1 MKAKYPVAAVVLGI
15 TQDAGYPHVGCLR
28 ACCAPA
34 WRSPSARHHVACLGL
49 VDFRTRRCWLID
61 ATPDLPVQLHRLKAL
76 VAPTSSLGVDAI
88 FLTHGHIGHYTGL
101 MYLGREG
108 MNARRLPVYAMPR
121 MAVFLRENAPWNQL
135 VALQNIELRSLNNGK
150 PVHLASDLTVTPFL
164 VPHRSEYTETVGFLV
179 QGPRACLLYLPD
191 IDGWDQWSESLE
203 EMLGEVD
210 VAYLDGTFFSAAE
223 LPPGRRLDEIPH
235 PLMSDTI
242 RRIRHLPPAV
252 RQRVRFIHFNHT
264 NPALHAPTFVRQTIA
279 PLGVRVAVEGERV
292 FL

>member
-1 MKAKYPVAAVVLGI
+1 MKAEHPVAAVVLGI
-15 TQDAGYPHVGCLR
+15 TQDAGYPHVGCHR
-28 ACCAPA
+28 ACCVPA
-34 WRSPSARHHVACLGL
+34 WRLPLVRRHVACLGL
-49 VDFRTRRCWLID
+49 VDFRSRRCWLID
-61 ATPDLPVQLHRLKAL
+61 ATPDLPVQLHHLETLARRAS
-76 VAPTSSLGVDAI
+76 PPGVDAI

-121 MAVFLRENAPWNQL
+121 MAAFLRENAPWNQL
-135 VALQNIELRSLNNGK
+135 VTLQNIELRPLNNGQ
-150 PVHLASDLTVTPFL
+150 PVQLDVDLTVTPFL

-179 QGPRACLLYLPD
+179 QGPRARLLYLPD
-191 IDGWDQWSESLE
+191 IDGWDQWSENLE
-203 EMLGEVD
+203 DMLRQVD

-235 PLMSDTI
+235 PLMIDTLH
-242 RRIRHLPPAV
+242 RIRHLPPAV

-264 NPALHAPTFVRQTIA
+264 NPALHAPTFVRRAID
-279 PLGVRVAVEGERV
+279 PLGVRIAVEGEEV